1 MIKKAQ
7 KQELYKYTQVVKKQ
21 AKTKQKPVRKGAL
34 LPPLP
39 CLPWLINNYQLLNHI
54 LVLFV

>member
-21 AKTKQKPVRKGAL
+21 AKTKQKTVRKGAL

-39 CLPWLINNYQLLNHI
+39 CCHG
-54 LVLFV
+54 